1 MANPL
6 TSLLGG
12 DLIREVGQTVRQ
24 VLPNESAK
32 RDFDLKMA
40 EIADKADERDTSILQ
55 AQIGVNNTEAAN
67 SNLFVSGAR
76 PFIIWVCGFG
86 VAMEF
91 ILRPVVVAFGVNA
104 FPHMDA
110 NLLLGILGPILG
122 LGTMRTIEKING
134 VASGQV
140 SRTKPEVLQEPVETQ
155 VQTKSDQKSRWFN
168 HG

>member
-1 MANPL
+1 MVNPL

-12 DLIREVGQTVRQ
+12 DLVREIGQTVRQ
-24 VLPNESAK
+24 VLPNEGAQ

-40 EIADKADERDTSILQ
+40 ELADKADERDNSILQ

-86 VAMEF
+86 IAMEF

-140 SRTKPEVLQEPVETQ
+140 PM
-155 VQTKSDQKSRWFN
+155 QKSQPEALSTPDTKQSTIKTNSKWFSN
-168 HG
+168 G

>member
-12 DLIREVGQTVRQ
+12 DLIREIGQTVRQ
-24 VLPNESAK
+24 VLPNEGAQ

-86 VAMEF
+86 IAMEF

-104 FPHMDA
+104 FPHMDS

-140 SRTKPEVLQEPVETQ
+140 GKTKPEVLQEPVETQ
-155 VQTKSDQKSRWFN
+155 VQTKSDQKSRWFSN
-168 HG
+168 G

>member
-6 TSLLGG
+6 TGLLGG
-12 DLIREVGQTVRQ
+12 DIVREIGQTVRQ
-24 VLPNESAK
+24 ILPNDGAQ
-32 RDFDLKMA
+32 RDFDLKIA
-40 EIADKADERDTSILQ
+40 ELADKADERDNSILQ

-86 VAMEF
+86 IAMEF
-91 ILRPVVVAFGVNA
+91 ILRPIVVSFGVNA

-134 VASGQV
+134 VASGQATKASPV
-140 SRTKPEVLQEPVETQ
+140 STQQTQ
-155 VQTKSDQKSRWFN
+155 VPQEESIQKSKSRWFN

>member
-6 TSLLGG
+6 TGLLGG

-24 VLPNESAK
+24 VLPNETAK

-86 VAMEF
+86 IAMEF

-155 VQTKSDQKSRWFN
+155 VQTKSDQKSRWFSD
-168 HG
+168 G

>member
-1 MANPL
+1 VGNPL

-12 DLIREVGQTVRQ
+12 DLVREIGQTVRQ
-24 VLPNESAK
+24 VLPNEGAQ

-40 EIADKADERDTSILQ
+40 ELADKADERDNSILQ

-86 VAMEF
+86 IAMEF
-91 ILRPVVVAFGVNA
+91 ILRPIVVAFGVNA
-104 FPHMDA
+104 FPHMDS

-140 SRTKPEVLQEPVETQ
+140 GKTKSEVLQEPVETQ
-155 VQTKSDQKSRWFN
+155 VQTKSDQKSRWFSN
-168 HG
+168 G

>member
-24 VLPNESAK
+24 VLPNETAK